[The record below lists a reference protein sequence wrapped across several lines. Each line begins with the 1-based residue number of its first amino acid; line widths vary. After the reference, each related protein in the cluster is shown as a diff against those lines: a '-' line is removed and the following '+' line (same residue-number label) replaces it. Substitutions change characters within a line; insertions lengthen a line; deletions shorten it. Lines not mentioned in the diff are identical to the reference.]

1 MSADAI
7 KFLTPDML
15 RLFSPELAL
24 VATLVVILVA
34 PLIFGRSSRVAGWIA
49 LVGACVT
56 IWLTLSVAGEVRGGG
71 RSGLAPQSAAGML
84 ILDNLSVYFKVILM
98 LFMVGVTVLW
108 FIGSSEKEDRG
119 EEFFVLL
126 VGSALGMVLMAGTL
140 NLLMIV
146 IAIELASL
154 PSYAIV
160 GFNKRNRLAAEAS
173 VKYVIFGGVCAAI
186 MLYGVSLLYGMY
198 HTLNVGD
205 IAYSVVADLQSYRTV
220 DVSGVAAGVDAMM
233 PAARNMPAIGVAL
246 FCFFVGIA
254 FKIAAVPFHFWCPDA
269 FEGAQIE
276 VTTWLSVSSK
286 AAAMVL
292 LVRLVDAFA
301 AATGALPFAVQISS
315 LSGIA
320 WAIGI
325 VAAITCTWGNFSAY
339 KQDNIKRLFAYS
351 SIAHA
356 GYMMMA
362 AAVVVHPASGASH
375 SPIAAVLVYILIYVF
390 MNLGAFGV
398 AAMVAW
404 RTGSESID
412 AFSGLGRRAPWIA
425 VPMVCCL
432 VSLVGLP
439 PFGGFIGKLWILMSL
454 GEAGGTLY
462 WGLLIVAVLN
472 TLVSLFFY
480 LRIVKAMFFADD
492 GLDAF
497 TPSIPGTAMV
507 NACAIVLVLLGVV
520 FIQQPRDM
528 ANEYAG
534 NLFRP
539 NVLQQR
545 DQRQAGGAPGSSHS
559 EPIRLTHLDAVE

>member
-1 MSADAI
+1 MSRDAI
-7 KFLTPDML
+7 NFLTMDHL

-24 VATLVVILVA
+24 VATLVLILAA
-34 PLIFGRSSRVAGWIA
+34 PLVFGRSSKMAGWITLGGA
-49 LVGACVT
+49 L
-56 IWLTLSVAGEVRGGG
+56 LTLCLTLGVAGRVREEGV
-71 RSGLAPQSAAGML
+71 SGLAPQAAAGML
-84 ILDNLSVYFKVILM
+84 ILDNLSVYFKVLLM
-98 LFMVGVTVLW
+98 AFMAGVTVLW
-108 FIGSSEKEDRG
+108 FIGSSEKEERG

-126 VGSALGMVLMAGTL
+126 VGSALGMVLMTGTL

-154 PSYAIV
+154 PSYVIV

-173 VKYVIFGGVCAAI
+173 LKYVVFGGVCAAI
-186 MLYGVSLLYGMY
+186 MLYGTSLFYGMY

-205 IAYSVVADLQSYRTV
+205 IAYYVVADLQSHSSV
-220 DVSGVAAGVDAMM
+220 DLATLAPGVDAVM
-233 PAARNMPAIGVAL
+233 PAARNSLVISVAL
-246 FCFFVGIA
+246 LCFFVGVA

-286 AAAMVL
+286 AAALIL
-292 LVRLVDAFA
+292 LVRIVDTFA
-301 AATGALPFAVQISS
+301 AATGALPFDVQIST
-315 LSGIA
+315 LSGMA

-325 VAAITCTWGNFSAY
+325 VAAVSCTWGNFAAY
-339 KQDNIKRLFAYS
+339 KQNNIKRLLAYS

-362 AAVVVHPASGASH
+362 AAVLVDPSNDISH
-375 SPIAAVLVYILIYVF
+375 SPISAMLVYILFYVF

-398 AAMVAW
+398 ASMVT
-404 RTGSESID
+404 RRSDSEDIS
-412 AFSGLGRRAPWIA
+412 AFSGLGRRAPLLAI
-425 VPMVCCL
+425 PMVCCL

-439 PFGGFIGKLWILMSL
+439 PFAGFIGKVWILMTL

-462 WGLLIVAVLN
+462 WGLVLVAVVN

-480 LRIVKAMFFADD
+480 LRIVKAMFFSDD
-492 GLDAF
+492 GRDAF
-497 TPSIPGTAMV
+497 TPSIPGAVIV
-507 NACAIVLVLLGVV
+507 NACAVVLVLLGVV

-528 ANEYAG
+528 ANHYAN

-539 NVLQQR
+539 SILR
-545 DQRQAGGAPGSSHS
+545 PKETRQAADH
-559 EPIRLTHLDAVE
+559 RDAVSPAAALVRRDASAK